1 MPSEMEVFQQ
11 DLLKSVKQMRRGQA
25 SRVTRVK
32 VPQAAEARSRVGLSQ
47 QDFARLLGVSA
58 RTLQDWEQGRRKP
71 TGAAKTLLRVAFSH
85 PEALLE
91 LHRKNGARLTRE
103 PFSSRIRTNV
113 RTGNKYRGRM
123 INFQTAPE
131 RYQHWKLEISGA
143 VATLSM
149 DVQEDQT
156 LADGYKLKL
165 NSYDLGVDIELAD
178 AIQRLRFEHPEVAV
192 VVVTSLKP
200 RIFCAGANIYM
211 LGSSSHAFKVNF
223 CKFTNETRCAMEDD
237 SKHSGRRYIAALN
250 GTASGGGYEL
260 AIACDEIYL
269 VDDGNSAVS
278 LPEVP
283 LLGVLPGTGG
293 LTRLVDKRK
302 VRRDRADVF
311 STLAEGLKGKRAK
324 EWRLIDGYFPTSKFQ
339 PGINARV
346 EQLVGAK
353 SANGSGIKLK
363 PLQIEST
370 DDSRNYRYVRLH
382 LNREQRYADLTVR
395 GPEGPQ
401 PTTVEEIQELGDA
414 YWPLQAYRELDDALL
429 HLRVNEPEIGLVC
442 LRTEGSIESVLA
454 VDQTLAA
461 NREHWLVREIILHM
475 ARVLRRLDL
484 TAKSF
489 FAIVEPGAC
498 FAGNLLELLLASD
511 RSYMLMDEKSSIAVS
526 ELNVGAFPMS
536 NGLTRL
542 QSRFLAEPDK
552 VDELFGDKKVFD
564 TEEAEKLGLITF
576 APDDLDWE
584 DEIRVAIEERTSL
597 SPDALTG
604 MEASLRFA
612 GPETL
617 DTKIYGRLTAWQNWI
632 FQRPN
637 AVGPEGA
644 LTNYGKPTQAHFDYK
659 RT

>member
-1 MPSEMEVFQQ
+1 
-11 DLLKSVKQMRRGQA
+11 
-25 SRVTRVK
+25 
-32 VPQAAEARSRVGLSQ
+32 
-47 QDFARLLGVSA
+47 
-58 RTLQDWEQGRRKP
+58 
-71 TGAAKTLLRVAFSH
+71 
-85 PEALLE
+85 
-91 LHRKNGARLTRE
+91 
-103 PFSSRIRTNV
+103 
-113 RTGNKYRGRM
+113 M
-123 INFQTAPE
+123 INFQTSPDQ
-131 RYQHWKLEISGA
+131 YKHWQLSIDGQ
-143 VATLSM
+143 VAKLSM
-149 DVQEDQT
+149 DVQEDET
-156 LADGYKLKL
+156 LFDGYKLKL

-178 AIQRLRFEHPEVAV
+178 AIQRIRFEHPEVRA

-211 LGSSSHAFKVNF
+211 LGTSSHAFKVNF
-223 CKFTNETRCAMEDD
+223 CKFTNETRCAIEDD
-237 SKHSGRRYIAALN
+237 SQHSGRHYIAALN

-302 VRRDRADVF
+302 IRRDRADVF

-324 EWRLIDGYFPTSKFQ
+324 EWGLIDDTFATSKFQ
-339 PGINARV
+339 EAIDEHIRKLTAAHRPS
-346 EQLVGAK
+346 QLP
-353 SANGSGIKLK
+353 NGIKLTT
-363 PLQIEST
+363 LEAEST
-370 DDSRNYRYVRLH
+370 DSSRDYKYVSLSFHRDKRYV
-382 LNREQRYADLTVR
+382 DLTVR
-395 GPEGPQ
+395 GPEADL
-401 PTTVEEIQELGDA
+401 PTSADDMQKLGDD
-414 YWPLQAYRELDDALL
+414 YWPLRAYRELDDALL

-442 LRTEGSIESVLA
+442 VRTAGDINNLLK
-454 VDQTLAA
+454 VDQALAA
-461 NREHWLVREIILHM
+461 NRDHWLAREIILLM
-475 ARVLRRLDL
+475 ARTLRRLDL

-489 FAIVEPGAC
+489 FAIVEPGSC

-511 RSYMLMDEKSSIAVS
+511 RSYMLNNPAQPIEVAFS
-526 ELNVGAFPMS
+526 ELNASAFPMS
-536 NGLTRL
+536 NGLTRV
-542 QSRFLAEPDK
+542 QSRFLSDPDR
-552 VDELFGDKKVFD
+552 VDDVLTQEVRLD
-564 TEEAEKLGLITF
+564 TDAAEEAGLITF

-612 GPETL
+612 GPETM

-637 AVGPEGA
+637 AVGEHGA
-644 LTNYGKPTQAHFDYK
+644 LTNYGKPTQAKFDYK

>member
-1 MPSEMEVFQQ
+1 MSN
-11 DLLKSVKQMRRGQA
+11 
-25 SRVTRVK
+25 
-32 VPQAAEARSRVGLSQ
+32 
-47 QDFARLLGVSA
+47 
-58 RTLQDWEQGRRKP
+58 
-71 TGAAKTLLRVAFSH
+71 
-85 PEALLE
+85 PEIL
-91 LHRKNGARLTRE
+91 
-103 PFSSRIRTNV
+103 
-113 RTGNKYRGRM
+113 
-123 INFQTAPE
+123 FQTSPDQ
-131 RYQHWKLEISGA
+131 YKHWRMAIDGP

-149 DVQEDQT
+149 DVQEDET

-178 AIQRLRFEHPEVAV
+178 AVQRIRFEHPEVRAV
-192 VVVTSLKP
+192 VITSLKP

-223 CKFTNETRCAMEDD
+223 CKFTNETRCAIEDD
-237 SKHSGRRYIAALN
+237 SSHSGRRYIAALN

-324 EWRLIDGYFPTSKFQ
+324 EWGLIDGYFPTSKFQ
-339 PGINARV
+339 ESVDARV
-346 EQLVGAK
+346 KQLA
-353 SANGSGIKLK
+353 SNAAPAQGIKLT
-363 PLQIEST
+363 PLEFEST
-370 DDSRNYRYVRLH
+370 ADSRNYKYVKLK
-382 LNREQRYADLTVR
+382 LNRDQRYADLTVLA
-395 GPEGPQ
+395 PEGPQ
-401 PTTVEEIQELGDA
+401 PNTAEQIQELGAA

-429 HLRVNEPEIGLVC
+429 HLRVNEPLIGLVC
-442 LRTEGSIESVLA
+442 VRTEGDSENVLSI
-454 VDQTLAA
+454 DQTLAA
-461 NREHWLVREIILHM
+461 NHDHWLVREIILHM

-489 FAIVEPGAC
+489 FAIVEPGSC

-511 RSYMLMDEKSSIAVS
+511 RSYMLKDSEEGDASLAVS
-526 ELNVGAFPMS
+526 ELNQRAFPMS
-536 NGLTRL
+536 NGLTRM
-542 QSRFLAEPDK
+542 QSRFLAEPEK
-552 VDELFGDKKVFD
+552 LDEVFGDKKTFD
-564 TEEAEKLGLITF
+564 TDEAEELGLITF

-612 GPETL
+612 GPETM

>member
-1 MPSEMEVFQQ
+1 MSNPVNP
-11 DLLKSVKQMRRGQA
+11 V
-25 SRVTRVK
+25 
-32 VPQAAEARSRVGLSQ
+32 
-47 QDFARLLGVSA
+47 
-58 RTLQDWEQGRRKP
+58 
-71 TGAAKTLLRVAFSH
+71 
-85 PEALLE
+85 
-91 LHRKNGARLTRE
+91 
-103 PFSSRIRTNV
+103 
-113 RTGNKYRGRM
+113 
-123 INFQTAPE
+123 INFQTSPD
-131 RYQHWKLEISGA
+131 RYRHWKLRFAGP

-149 DVQEDQT
+149 DVQEDET

-178 AIQRLRFEHPEVAV
+178 AVQRIRFEHPEVRAV
-192 VVVTSLKP
+192 VITSLKP

-223 CKFTNETRCAMEDD
+223 CKFTNETRCAIEDD
-237 SKHSGRRYIAALN
+237 SSHSGRRYIAALN

-324 EWRLIDGYFPTSKFQ
+324 EWGLIDGYFPTSKFQ
-339 PGINARV
+339 ESVDARV
-346 EQLVGAK
+346 KQLMDGS
-353 SANGSGIKLK
+353 SAPSQGIKLT
-363 PLQIEST
+363 PLEFETT
-370 DDSRNYRYVRLH
+370 DDSRNYKYVKLK
-382 LNREQRYADLTVR
+382 LNRKQRYADLTVHA
-395 GPEGPQ
+395 PEGPQ
-401 PTTVEEIQELGDA
+401 PTTPEQIQELGAA

-429 HLRVNEPEIGLVC
+429 HLRVNEPLIGLVC
-442 LRTEGSIESVLA
+442 LRTAGDAENVLA
-454 VDQTLAA
+454 IDQTLAA
-461 NREHWLVREIILHM
+461 NRDHWLVREILLHM

-489 FAIVEPGAC
+489 FAIVEPGSC

-511 RSYMLMDEKSSIAVS
+511 RSYMLKDSEEGDASLAVS
-526 ELNVGAFPMS
+526 ELNQGAFPMS
-536 NGLTRL
+536 NGLTRM
-542 QSRFLAEPDK
+542 QSRFLAEPEK
-552 VDELFGDKKVFD
+552 LDEVFGEKKTFD
-564 TEEAEKLGLITF
+564 TEEAEELGLITF

-612 GPETL
+612 GPETM

>member
-1 MPSEMEVFQQ
+1 
-11 DLLKSVKQMRRGQA
+11 
-25 SRVTRVK
+25 
-32 VPQAAEARSRVGLSQ
+32 
-47 QDFARLLGVSA
+47 
-58 RTLQDWEQGRRKP
+58 
-71 TGAAKTLLRVAFSH
+71 
-85 PEALLE
+85 
-91 LHRKNGARLTRE
+91 
-103 PFSSRIRTNV
+103 
-113 RTGNKYRGRM
+113 M
-123 INFQTAPE
+123 INFQTSPDQ
-131 RYQHWKLEISGA
+131 YKHWKLLVEGA
-143 VATLSM
+143 VARLSM
-149 DVQEDQT
+149 DVQEDET

-178 AIQRLRFEHPEVAV
+178 AIQRIRFEHPEVRA

-211 LGSSSHAFKVNF
+211 LGTSSHAFKVNF
-223 CKFTNETRCAMEDD
+223 CKFTNETRCAIEDD
-237 SKHSGRRYIAALN
+237 SRHSGRRYLAALN

-324 EWRLIDGYFPTSKFQ
+324 EWGLIDDTFTTSKFQ
-339 PGINARV
+339 EAIDARV
-346 EQLVGAK
+346 EQIVSSDEPEKVNNLRHG
-353 SANGSGIKLK
+353 GIKLN
-363 PLQIEST
+363 PLEFEST
-370 DDSRNYRYVRLH
+370 EVTRDYKYVSLKLHREKRYV
-382 LNREQRYADLTVR
+382 DLTVR
-395 GPEGPQ
+395 GPECGPQ
-401 PTTVEEIQELGDA
+401 KAPADIQRLGDTF
-414 YWPLQAYRELDDALL
+414 WPLRAYRELDDALL
-429 HLRVNEPEIGLVC
+429 YLRVNEPETGLVC
-442 LRTEGSIESVLA
+442 LRTQGDISNVISI
-454 VDQTLAA
+454 DKTLAA

-484 TAKSF
+484 TARSF
-489 FAIVEPGAC
+489 FAIVEPGSC
-498 FAGNLLELLLASD
+498 FAGNLFELLLAAD
-511 RSYMLMDEKSSIAVS
+511 RSYMLNNTDETVEIALS
-526 ELNVGAFPMS
+526 ELNPGAFPMS

-542 QSRFLAEPDK
+542 ESRFLAEP
-552 VDELFGDKKVFD
+552 KKAYEAFAHDGVFD
-564 TEEAEKLGLITF
+564 TEAAEEFGLVTF
-576 APDDLDWE
+576 APDDLDWD

-612 GPETL
+612 GPETM

-637 AVGPEGA
+637 AVGPNGA
-644 LTNYGKPTQAHFDYK
+644 LTNYGKPTQAQFDFK

>member
-1 MPSEMEVFQQ
+1 M
-11 DLLKSVKQMRRGQA
+11 
-25 SRVTRVK
+25 
-32 VPQAAEARSRVGLSQ
+32 
-47 QDFARLLGVSA
+47 
-58 RTLQDWEQGRRKP
+58 
-71 TGAAKTLLRVAFSH
+71 
-85 PEALLE
+85 EALSTSKE
-91 LHRKNGARLTRE
+91 E
-103 PFSSRIRTNV
+103 
-113 RTGNKYRGRM
+113 RM
-123 INFQTAPE
+123 INFQTSPDQ
-131 RYQHWKLEISGA
+131 YKHWKLNVAGS
-143 VATLSM
+143 VATLTM
-149 DVQEDQT
+149 DVSEDVT
-156 LADGYKLKL
+156 LGEGYKLKL

-178 AIQRLRFEHPEVAV
+178 AIQRLRFEHPQVKAV
-192 VVVTSLKP
+192 IITSLKP

-211 LGSSSHAFKVNF
+211 LGTSSHAFKVNF
-223 CKFTNETRCAMEDD
+223 CKFTNETRCAIEDD
-237 SKHSGRRYIAALN
+237 SRHSGRRYLAALN

-324 EWRLIDGYFPTSKFQ
+324 EWGLIDDYFPTSKFQ
-339 PGINARV
+339 ESIDARV
-346 EQLVGAK
+346 GEIVGT
-353 SANGSGIKLK
+353 NGVGHASDGIKLNPVQLEVK
-363 PLQIEST
+363 PAGLE
-370 DDSRNYRYVRLH
+370 YKYVNLV

-395 GPEGPQ
+395 GPAGDL
-401 PTTVEEIQELGDA
+401 PTTPEEIQTLGDT
-414 YWPLQAYRELDDALL
+414 YWPLQAYRELDHALL
-429 HLRVNEPEIGLVC
+429 HLRVNDPEIGLVC
-442 LRTEGSIESVLA
+442 VRSEGNIDDVLT
-454 VDQTLAA
+454 VDRTLAA
-461 NREHWLVREIILHM
+461 NQEHWLVREIVLYM

-489 FAIVEPGAC
+489 FAIVEPGSC

-511 RSYMLMDEKSSIAVS
+511 RSYMLNNEDEQVVLKIGV
-526 ELNVGAFPMS
+526 LNSGALPMS

-542 QSRFLAEPDK
+542 QSRFLATPEK
-552 VDELFGDKKVFD
+552 VDEVLDHSGAFD
-564 TEEAEKLGLITF
+564 TEAAAEAGLITF

-612 GPETL
+612 GPETM
-617 DTKIYGRLTAWQNWI
+617 DTKIFGRLTAWQNWI

-644 LTNYGKPTQAHFDYK
+644 LTNYGKPTQAHFDFK

>member
-1 MPSEMEVFQQ
+1 MLNPEIVFQT
-11 DLLKSVKQMRRGQA
+11 S
-25 SRVTRVK
+25 
-32 VPQAAEARSRVGLSQ
+32 P
-47 QDFARLLGVSA
+47 
-58 RTLQDWEQGRRKP
+58 EQYK
-71 TGAAKTLLRVAFSH
+71 
-85 PEALLE
+85 
-91 LHRKNGARLTRE
+91 
-103 PFSSRIRTNV
+103 
-113 RTGNKYRGRM
+113 
-123 INFQTAPE
+123 
-131 RYQHWKLEISGA
+131 HWKLQISGA

-149 DVQEDQT
+149 DVQEDET

-178 AIQRLRFEHPEVAV
+178 AVQRLRFEHPEVRAV
-192 VVVTSLKP
+192 VITSLKP

-223 CKFTNETRCAMEDD
+223 CKFTNETRCAIEDD
-237 SKHSGRRYIAALN
+237 SQHSGRRYIAALN

-293 LTRLVDKRK
+293 LTRVVDKRK

-324 EWRLIDGYFPTSKFQ
+324 EWGLIDDYFPTSKFQ
-339 PGINARV
+339 ESIDARV
-346 EQLVGAK
+346 KEIVDAEP
-353 SANGSGIKLK
+353 SNATGIKLT
-363 PLQIEST
+363 PLEVEST
-370 DDSRNYRYVRLH
+370 DNTRNYKYVKLKFD
-382 LNREQRYADLTVR
+382 REQRFADLTVH
-395 GPEGPQ
+395 GPDGPQ
-401 PTTVEEIQELGDA
+401 PSTAEEIQELGAA

-429 HLRVNEPEIGLVC
+429 HLRVNEPLIGLVC
-442 LRTEGSIESVLA
+442 LRTQGSIEEVLR
-454 VDQTLAA
+454 VDQTLA
-461 NREHWLVREIILHM
+461 HTDYWLTREILRHM

-489 FAIVEPGAC
+489 FAIVESGSC

-511 RSYMLMDEKSSIAVS
+511 RSYMLKDSDATLAVS
-526 ELNVGAFPMS
+526 ELNGAAFPMS
-536 NGLTRL
+536 NRLTRL
-542 QSRFLAEPDK
+542 QSRFLGEPEK
-552 VDELFGDKKVFD
+552 LEQIFEKRKFD
-564 TEEAEKLGLITF
+564 TDEAEEFGLVTF

-584 DEIRVAIEERTSL
+584 DEIRLAIEERTSL

-612 GPETL
+612 GPEKM
-617 DTKIYGRLTAWQNWI
+617 DSKIFGRLTAWQNWI

-637 AVGPEGA
+637 AVGEKGA
-644 LTNYGKPTQAHFDYK
+644 LTNYGKPTKAEFDYK

>member
-1 MPSEMEVFQQ
+1 ME
-11 DLLKSVKQMRRGQA
+11 
-25 SRVTRVK
+25 
-32 VPQAAEARSRVGLSQ
+32 
-47 QDFARLLGVSA
+47 
-58 RTLQDWEQGRRKP
+58 
-71 TGAAKTLLRVAFSH
+71 FSY
-85 PEALLE
+85 P
-91 LHRKNGARLTRE
+91 
-103 PFSSRIRTNV
+103 
-113 RTGNKYRGRM
+113 M
-123 INFQTAPE
+123 INFETTPE
-131 RYQHWKLEISGA
+131 SYKHWKLATDGA

-149 DVQEDQT
+149 DVQEDET

-178 AIQRLRFEHPEVAV
+178 AVQRLRFEHPEVRV

-211 LGSSSHAFKVNF
+211 LGTSSHAFKVNF
-223 CKFTNETRCAMEDD
+223 CKFTNETRCAIEDA
-237 SKHSGRRYIAALN
+237 SANSGQRYVAALN

-269 VDDGNSAVS
+269 VDDGNSAIS

-302 VRRDRADVF
+302 IRRDRADVF

-324 EWRLIDGYFPTSKFQ
+324 EWGLIDGYFPTSKFNDEVAAHVENLVKADGAEQ
-339 PGINARV
+339 PAH
-346 EQLVGAK
+346 
-353 SANGSGIKLK
+353 GIKLN
-363 PLQIEST
+363 PLRVEASVEGREYQ
-370 DDSRNYRYVRLH
+370 YVSVKLH
-382 LNREQRYADLTVR
+382 REGRYADLTVR
-395 GPEGPQ
+395 APQGEQ
-401 PTTVEEIQELGDA
+401 PTTVAEIEQLGDA

-429 HLRVNEPEIGLVC
+429 HLRMNELEIGLVC
-442 LRTEGSIESVLA
+442 LRTEGGLEDVLA
-454 VDQTLAA
+454 VDRTLLA
-461 NREHWLVREIILHM
+461 NRDHWLVRETILYM

-489 FAIVEPGAC
+489 FALIEPGSC
-498 FAGNLLELLLASD
+498 FAGNLLELALSAD
-511 RSYMLMDEKSSIAVS
+511 RTYMLNDPDAPVS
-526 ELNVGAFPMS
+526 VAASEFNAGALPMS

-542 QSRFLAEPDK
+542 QSRFLVAPEQADAVLKHAGALDAEAA
-552 VDELFGDKKVFD
+552 
-564 TEEAEKLGLITF
+564 EAAGLVTF

-584 DEIRVAIEERTSL
+584 DKIRVDIEERTSL

-612 GPETL
+612 GPETM

-644 LTNYGKPTQAHFDYK
+644 LTNYGKPTQAQFDYK